1 MSKDSLRGLVQLVS
15 GLGELT
21 TARANQAARD
31 LISLAGLEDQL
42 GKKKLAKQ
50 VQSVSQ
56 EILQAAE
63 ANRAQ
68 IAALVR
74 SEVESAMARA
84 DLARVVDLDAAKA
97 TTAAVLGQVE
107 ELTNRLRGL
116 VPGGAGPEPEVST
129 DAPAAT
135 PDVAAPSTPAAP
147 ARKRP
152 ARRSFAAAAEPAPA
166 AEPVKAAPAK
176 KAPAKKAGT
185 AKAAPA
191 KAAAPAKKTPA
202 KKAPAKAVTQKAT
215 GA

>member
-21 TARANQAARD
+21 TGRANQAAHD
-31 LISLAGLEDQL
+31 LVSLAGLEDQL

-50 VQSVSQ
+50 VQSVRQ

-74 SEVESAMARA
+74 SEVESALARA

-116 VPGGAGPEPEVST
+116 VPGAAGPEPAVVPDT
-129 DAPAAT
+129 PAAT

-147 ARKRP
+147 ARPRP
-152 ARRSFAAAAEPAPA
+152 ARRSFSAAAETATGT
-166 AEPVKAAPAK
+166 KAPAK
-176 KAPAKKAGT
+176 KAPATRTGT

-202 KKAPAKAVTQKAT
+202 KKAPAKPATKKAT